1 MRPSWRPYLL
11 LLECTPVK
19 STVENLEPTRVRL
32 TIEVSHEELAPEM
45 ERAYKEIAKQVSI
58 PGFRKGK
65 VPARIIDQRFGR
77 AMVIQEVINEVLPQ
91 YYSEAVRENELRA
104 MAQPEVEVTE
114 IPNTTGE
121 QGGQLVFTAEVD
133 VVPAFE
139 APEVDEKTV
148 VTVDSTEVTDA
159 DVQAELDELRGRF
172 ATLKPIKR
180 QAKTGDYVTLD
191 MVAKVNGE
199 EVDSVSDVSYEIGA
213 GTMLD
218 GQDKA
223 LRGSHAGDDITFTT
237 TLKGGEHEGEEAEV
251 SLHVSSVKAREL
263 PKADDDFAQ
272 MVSEFDT
279 IDELMEDLKK
289 AAAESKS
296 SKQALQARDNLIDIL
311 LEKVEILLPEAPVT
325 AEVTKRVGESA
336 TAKVKKE
343 ARAEIEKE
351 FRREILAEAYATKL
365 DVQVSQQE
373 LIDYAM
379 QMAQNFG
386 MDISRMFQDPAQL
399 SAVVADLG
407 RAKALI
413 EVLRKVTVKD
423 TEGNVVDLTPFFG
436 DEAPEAE
443 ESAEDAE

>member
-148 VTVDSTEVTDA
+148 VTVDS
-159 DVQAELDELRGRF
+159 
-172 ATLKPIKR
+172 
-180 QAKTGDYVTLD
+180 
-191 MVAKVNGE
+191 
-199 EVDSVSDVSYEIGA
+199 
-213 GTMLD
+213 
-218 GQDKA
+218 
-223 LRGSHAGDDITFTT
+223 
-237 TLKGGEHEGEEAEV
+237 
-251 SLHVSSVKAREL
+251 
-263 PKADDDFAQ
+263 
-272 MVSEFDT
+272 
-279 IDELMEDLKK
+279 
-289 AAAESKS
+289 
-296 SKQALQARDNLIDIL
+296 
-311 LEKVEILLPEAPVT
+311 
-325 AEVTKRVGESA
+325 
-336 TAKVKKE
+336 
-343 ARAEIEKE
+343 
-351 FRREILAEAYATKL
+351 
-365 DVQVSQQE
+365 
-373 LIDYAM
+373 
-379 QMAQNFG
+379 
-386 MDISRMFQDPAQL
+386 L
-399 SAVVADLG
+399 SPS
-407 RAKALI
+407 
-413 EVLRKVTVKD
+413 
-423 TEGNVVDLTPFFG
+423 TPQR
-436 DEAPEAE
+436 
-443 ESAEDAE
+443 